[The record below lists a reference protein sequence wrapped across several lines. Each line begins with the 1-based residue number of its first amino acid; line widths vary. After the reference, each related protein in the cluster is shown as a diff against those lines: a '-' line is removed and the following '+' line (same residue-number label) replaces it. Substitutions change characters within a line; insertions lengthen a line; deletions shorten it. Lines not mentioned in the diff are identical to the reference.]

1 MNMVKIS
8 NYQLFALIVLFQV
21 GTTIIFGLASSAGR
35 DAWIAVIISA
45 IFGMAEIYL
54 FLWLMRQHPGLTLM
68 DWFIVRFGKWIGTPI
83 AWLFPL
89 LFLYSTGRTLRD
101 LGEVMGPILLP
112 RTPFLV
118 TLGVMLAVICYVT
131 YQGIETLARVSET
144 LLIIILGAF
153 CIEVVLLLSSPDLV
167 SFRYLQPIL
176 SEGWGRIWKTVWP
189 TGMTQSYGQTIEF
202 AMIWSLVSRPEQVPK
217 TTIYATLI
225 ATAVIL
231 ISDILAISVFG
242 EYLFVRSNFP
252 LYSVLGEVSVGDFL
266 ENLNP
271 LGVIYL
277 STMTF
282 FKTSLHFW
290 VSIRAIGQL
299 TKIKNEH
306 NLILP
311 LALLVLLLSLTMAS
325 SLTEHVYIGSKVLNQ
340 YFWVPIY
347 LGLPCLLLFV
357 IWVQKLRKKESM

>member
-8 NYQLFALIVLFQV
+8 NYQLFSLIVLFQV
-21 GTTIIFGLASSAGR
+21 GTTIIFGFASSAGR
-35 DAWIAVIISA
+35 DAWIAVLVSMII
-45 IFGMAEIYL
+45 GMAEIIL
-54 FLWLMRQHPGLTLM
+54 FLWLMRQHPGLTLV

-83 AWLFPL
+83 AWLFPV

-101 LGEVMGPILLP
+101 LGEVMEPILLP
-112 RTPFLV
+112 NTPPLV

-131 YQGIETLARVSET
+131 YHGIETLARVSET
-144 LLIIILGAF
+144 LLIIVLGAF
-153 CIEVVLLLSSPDLV
+153 CIEVVLLLSSPNLV

-189 TGMTQSYGQTIEF
+189 TGITQSYAQTIEF
-202 AMIWSLVSRPEQVPK
+202 AMIWSLVNHPEKVPK

-231 ISDILAISVFG
+231 IADILAISVFS
-242 EYLFVRSNFP
+242 EYLFTRSTFP
-252 LYSVLGEVSVGDFL
+252 LYSVLGEVKVGDFL

-299 TKIKNEH
+299 TKMKNEH
-306 NLILP
+306 KLIFP
-311 LALLVLLLSLTMAS
+311 LAFLVLLLSLTMAS
-325 SLTEHVYIGSKVLNQ
+325 SLTEHVHIGSKVLTI
-340 YFWVPIY
+340 YFWAPIY

-357 IWVQKLRKKESM
+357 IWIQKLRKRESM

>member
-1 MNMVKIS
+1 MNIVKIS

-21 GTTIIFGLASSAGR
+21 GTTIIFGFASSAGR
-35 DAWIAVIISA
+35 DAWISVLVSLIIG
-45 IFGMAEIYL
+45 IAEIYL

-101 LGEVMGPILLP
+101 LGEVMGSILLP
-112 RTPFLV
+112 RTPPLV
-118 TLGVMLAVICYVT
+118 TLGVMLGVICYVT
-131 YQGIETLARVSET
+131 YQGIETLSRVSET
-144 LLIIILGAF
+144 LLIIVLGAF
-153 CIEVVLLLSSPDLV
+153 CIEVVLLISSPNLV

-176 SEGWGRIWKTVWP
+176 SEGWGRIWETVWP
-189 TGMTQSYGQTIEF
+189 IGMTQSYAQTIEF
-202 AMIWSLVSRPEQVPK
+202 AMIWPLVNRPDQVPK
-217 TTIYATLI
+217 STIFATLT

-231 ISDILAISVFG
+231 IADLLAISVFG
-242 EYLFVRSNFP
+242 EYLFARSTFP
-252 LYSVLGEVSVGDFL
+252 LYSVLGEVKVGDFL

-299 TKIKNEH
+299 IKIKNER
-306 NLILP
+306 NLIFP

-325 SLTEHVYIGSKVLNQ
+325 SLTEHFHIGSKVLTI
-340 YFWVPIY
+340 YFWVPVY
-347 LGLPCLLLFV
+347 LGLPCLLVFV
-357 IWVQKLRKKESM
+357 IWIQKLMKRESM